1 MNNEAGYDQAIDNLA
16 YAIDK
21 LAAET
26 LEPVM
31 TNYGVTTP
39 EEANE
44 FLTEEEKEL
53 WEEIERIANVV
64 AVTYGKTY
72 DEVMD
77 TVSAVMFAH
86 TLKTLN

>member
-1 MNNEAGYDQAIDNLA
+1 MNKGYEQAIDNLA

-31 TNYGVTTP
+31 TQYGATTP
-39 EEANE
+39 EEADE
-44 FLTEEEKEL
+44 YLSEEEKEL
-53 WEEIERIANVV
+53 WREIEVIAHTV
-64 AVTYGKTY
+64 ARTYGKSY

-77 TVSAVMFAH
+77 FVASTLMFH
-86 TLKTLN
+86 TLKGVAN

>member
-1 MNNEAGYDQAIDNLA
+1 MSKGYDQAIDNLA

-31 TNYGVTTP
+31 TQYGATTP
-39 EEANE
+39 EEADQY
-44 FLTEEEKEL
+44 LSEEEKEL
-53 WEEIERIANVV
+53 WREIEVIAHTV
-64 AVTYGKTY
+64 ARTYGKSY

-77 TVSAVMFAH
+77 QVSVTLFAH
-86 TLKTLN
+86 TMKGALN